1 MRKMKRATLAALCGA
16 MLFQFGGCL
25 SFGGNTWWGRLFWDA
40 AIFTGLEFATDNDG
54 IFDLFEDGEPTATTE

>member
-25 SFGGNTWWGRLFWDA
+25 NNSWWGRLVWDSA
-40 AIFTGLEFATDNDG
+40 VYTGLEFVLDNDG
-54 IFDLFEDGEPTATTE
+54 IFDLFEDGEPTAATE